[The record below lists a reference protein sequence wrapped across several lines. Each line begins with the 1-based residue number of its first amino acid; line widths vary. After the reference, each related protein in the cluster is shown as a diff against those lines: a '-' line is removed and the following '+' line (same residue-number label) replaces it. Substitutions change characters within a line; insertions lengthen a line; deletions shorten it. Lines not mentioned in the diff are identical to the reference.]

1 MGQYGQSPVQY
12 AVEYNSHGC
21 LGLLLDRGADCNVL
35 CENIG
40 PTIVHAAVRHG
51 DLQTVRM
58 LLNAPI
64 AIFVVDDLEAESPDG
79 LTIEE
84 HLQKRMN
91 EELIEGFPEAV
102 VLLIEKVTA
111 PDDVGGNDTVSAA
124 VGDTGEDVEDD
135 YEVWEDALENLS
147 I

>member
-1 MGQYGQSPVQY
+1 MTS
-12 AVEYNSHGC
+12 
-21 LGLLLDRGADCNVL
+21 
-35 CENIG
+35 

-64 AIFVVDDLEAESPDG
+64 GIFVVDDLEAESPDG

-84 HLQKRMN
+84 HVQKRMN
-91 EELIEGFPEAV
+91 EELMECFPEAI

-124 VGDTGEDVEDD
+124 VGNAGKDVEDD
-135 YEVWEDALENLS
+135 NEVWNGGRMNE
-147 I
+147 